1 MRVSDRLDS
10 LTIALPELTRS
21 IALVLANRSRLQAK
35 IKPSRR
41 SKVNAMTVSPEE
53 RLQLR
58 HSMDQTKEKLDALSD
73 DRWIAISGLLEGW
86 VETNGSAPI
95 LSQTAQA
102 IVNDWI
108 LNRLPDRFIALEPK
122 RMAAGDIWCV
132 PVGLAYPNIGIIG
145 QVGEVLV
152 SAFSGGVISAT
163 RPEEMKTI
171 AMKCYAD
178 REDEL
183 KAAFLSTRNA

>member
-1 MRVSDRLDS
+1 M
-10 LTIALPELTRS
+10 LPME
-21 IALVLANRSRLQAK
+21 
-35 IKPSRR
+35 
-41 SKVNAMTVSPEE
+41 
-53 RLQLR
+53 
-58 HSMDQTKEKLDALSD
+58 QTKEKLEALSD
-73 DRWIAISGLLEGW
+73 DRWIAISGLVEGW
-86 VETNGSAPI
+86 METQQNDSAPI
-95 LSQTAQA
+95 VSQAAQT

-108 LNRLPDRFIALEPK
+108 LNRLPDRFTALEPK

-163 RPEEMKTI
+163 RPE
-171 AMKCYAD
+171 AMKAIAINCYTD
-178 REDEL
+178 REDEI